1 LSINVTATFS
11 GSSAVL
17 LRLQAFQESATTSS
31 VTVRYI
37 LTIERPSG
45 SGFFALANSGNSST
59 ITTGTP
65 TPISTN
71 NFTYDFRSPT
81 STRVFTIRS
90 ATRTINM
97 TGSQSITVSATASQ
111 PQSGGIG
118 SATTASRTFTIT
130 ALAPPTPAPSWT
142 TTSFS
147 ETARVGSSILFQVSA
162 NNATSYA
169 LASGSLPPGISLNS
183 SGFLNGTATA
193 GVTQTFSF
201 VVRAT
206 GAGGSTNSTTFFLTR
221 VQPLPVWTDDTLSTT
236 NLRVGTPYSDSV
248 TASNAASYSVVGLPS
263 GGLSFN
269 TSTRTV
275 SGTPTSTSSF
285 SFSITARNSDNDGIT
300 ANYTFTP
307 KPPLPVFTDATLAT
321 TTVKVNSSYVD
332 GVVAT
337 NATSYSISSGALPPG
352 ILLDTNTGE
361 IDGVPTTVGTYTFR
375 VTASNSISET
385 VQTGNLTITVE
396 PAGSGKVWNG
406 TAWVLAPFRVWSGT
420 AWVEAPAKVWNGS
433 AWVNPVS

>member
-1 LSINVTATFS
+1 LSVNATATFS
-11 GSSAVL
+11 GSSAVR
-17 LRLQAFQESATTSS
+17 LRLVATQTAATQTT
-31 VTVRYI
+31 VTVNYT

-45 SGFFALANSGNSST
+45 SGFYALSGSGNSWG

-65 TPISTN
+65 TNGSGN

-81 STRVFTIRS
+81 NTRVFQIAS
-90 ATRTINM
+90 INRTIN
-97 TGSQSITVSATASQ
+97 VSGPTTRQIGASASQ
-111 PQSGGIG
+111 PQAGGIG
-118 SATTASRTFTIT
+118 SASIT
-130 ALAPPTPAPSWT
+130 NQTLTLTPTAPPTPAPSWT

-147 ETARVGSSILFQVSA
+147 GTARVGSTVSDTFSA
-162 NNATSYA
+162 SNTTSYA
-169 LASGSLPPGISLNS
+169 LASGSLPTGLSLS
-183 SGFLNGTATA
+183 SA
-193 GVTQTFSF
+193 GVVSGTVSAGTSQNFNFTI
-201 VVRAT
+201 RAT
-206 GAGGSTNSTTFFLTR
+206 GAGGSTNSATFTYSRL
-221 VQPLPVWTDDTLSTT
+221 QPLPVWTDNTLSTT

-248 TASNAASYSVVGLPS
+248 TASNASEYSATSLTGT
-263 GGLSFN
+263 GLSFN
-269 TSTRTV
+269 TTTRVV

-285 SFSITARNSDNDGIT
+285 SFSITAKNTDLDGIT

-307 KPPLPVFTDATLAT
+307 KPPLPVFTDSTLAT
-321 TTVKVNSSYVD
+321 TTVKANSSYVD

-337 NATSYSISSGALPPG
+337 SATSYSISSGALPPG

-406 TAWVLAPFRVWSGT
+406 TAWVLAPFKVWNGT

-433 AWVNPVS
+433 AWANPVS